1 VKTSAID
8 FVLSAVALG
17 LAVGLSIFAIVLL
30 RSFGTPQL
38 LGTGQVALDVLA
50 FLFMFGLS
58 CGFGCQLMARLGF
71 LPAGQYDM
79 NSRVFTA
86 WKLFNVL
93 FEFGRGALLP
103 FTTVIARPLV
113 ARLFGTRLGKDVA
126 LAGRLFDPQLIRLGN
141 EVIVGHGSVLTAHT
155 IISGRI
161 TLSPIEV
168 GDGATI
174 GVNAVVMA
182 GANIG
187 AGSIVTPCSVV
198 QPNTRI
204 PPGELWGGAPAER
217 IKSLRPSTLGGDVV
231 PGTRNGG

>member
-1 VKTSAID
+1 MKTYPID
-8 FVLSAVALG
+8 FFLSMIALTVVAGVALG
-17 LAVGLSIFAIVLL
+17 ALSALRLA
-30 RSFGTPQL
+30 GTPEL
-38 LGTGQVALDVLA
+38 LGPTQAALDVFA
-50 FLFMFGLS
+50 FLFVFGVA
-58 CGFGCQLMARLGF
+58 CGIGCRLISRLGF

-79 NSRVFTA
+79 DSRVFTA

-113 ARLFGTRLGKDVA
+113 ARLFGTQLGRDVA
-126 LAGRLFDPQLIRLGN
+126 IAGRLFDPQLIRLGN
-141 EVIVGHGSVLTAHT
+141 EVVVGHGSALTAHT

-182 GANIG
+182 GVTIG

-198 QPNTRI
+198 MPNTRI
-204 PPGELWGGAPAER
+204 PAGELWGGAPAAH
-217 IKSLRPSTLGGDVV
+217 IKSL
-231 PGTRNGG
+231 TRTTEG